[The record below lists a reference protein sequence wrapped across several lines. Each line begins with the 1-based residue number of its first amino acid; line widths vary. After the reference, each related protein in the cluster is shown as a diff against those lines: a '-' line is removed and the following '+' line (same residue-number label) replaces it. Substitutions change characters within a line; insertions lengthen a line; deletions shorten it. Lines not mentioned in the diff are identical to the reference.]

1 MPLIECSL
9 CARLF
14 HTSKPY
20 PNTTGKI
27 FLPPHHRGSNKLR
40 KLSNP
45 SQAPESE
52 NTQLGFS
59 YLRKLSSKTPNDTT
73 MGAKP
78 K

>member
-20 PNTTGKI
+20 PSTTGKI
-27 FLPPHHRGSNKLR
+27 FLPPHRRGSNKLR

-45 SQAPESE
+45 SQATEFE
-52 NTQLGFS
+52 NTQLGCS
-59 YLRKLSSKTPNDTT
+59 YLCKLSSKIPNDTT
-73 MGAKP
+73 MGTKP